1 MDKTTITICKI
12 INSILILGSL
22 FIGYLIYF
30 LMGREVLVLFKK
42 IKRSDVPVA
51 HLNSK
56 PHIALLCFITGF
68 SIYPAILIISM
79 ALGIL

>member
-1 MDKTTITICKI
+1 MDKTTLTICKI

-30 LMGREVLVLFKK
+30 LIGREILVLFKK

-51 HLNSK
+51 HLNEK
-56 PHIALLCFITGF
+56 PHISLLCFITGF
-68 SIYPAILIISM
+68 SVYPVIFITLM
-79 ALGIL
+79 ALGI